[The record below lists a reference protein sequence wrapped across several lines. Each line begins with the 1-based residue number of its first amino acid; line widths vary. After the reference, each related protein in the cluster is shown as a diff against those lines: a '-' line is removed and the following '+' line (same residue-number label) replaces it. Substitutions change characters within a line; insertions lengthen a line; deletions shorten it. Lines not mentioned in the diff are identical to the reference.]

1 MTGGLLGGVRQTTLG
16 ADEVAKAVTTACC
29 ANLGSLCENGFPV
42 AVKEG
47 PANIELSVR
56 RGTEFCE
63 FCRRPSKE
71 ANRKV
76 LSFLMGRPMAPPY
89 CWRLSEFLIGRPV
102 EVVLKLEKVGSVA
115 RAELKANGSRASM
128 ASLRKKP

>member
-1 MTGGLLGGVRQTTLG
+1 MTGGLLGGVRQTTIG
-16 ADEVAKAVTTACC
+16 AGGGAKAVTTACC

-47 PANIELSVR
+47 AANIELSVS
-56 RGTEFCE
+56 RGTEFWE
-63 FCRRPSKE
+63 FCRRPSKD

-76 LSFLMGRPMAPPY
+76 LSFLMGKPMAPPY
-89 CWRLSEFLIGRPV
+89 CWRLSEFLIGLPL
-102 EVVLKLEKVGSVA
+102 EVVLKLAKVGSVA
-115 RAELKANGSRASM
+115 KAELYAKGSRASM

>member
-1 MTGGLLGGVRQTTLG
+1 MSRPGTAPGHDRPFRGQNGALVREKG
-16 ADEVAKAVTTACC
+16 WR
-29 ANLGSLCENGFPV
+29 V

-63 FCRRPSKE
+63 FCRRPSKD

-76 LSFLMGRPMAPPY
+76 LSFLMGKPMAPPY
-89 CWRLSEFLIGRPV
+89 CWRLSEFLIGLPV
-102 EVVLKLEKVGSVA
+102 EVVLKLAKVGSVA
-115 RAELKANGSRASM
+115 KAELNAKGSRASM